1 MKDLSNL
8 TYTKVKDGLQKGE
21 FTSEELTSSY
31 LNRIDEVEPKI
42 KAFLEVNQERILT
55 SAKESDARRKSNAL
69 KSDLDGIPIGIKD
82 NICING
88 EITSCSS
95 KILSNFRSPYD
106 ATVITK
112 LKAKGF
118 HFIPR
123 TNMDEFAMGSSTE
136 NSAFQVTK
144 NPFDTSRIPGG
155 SSGGSAAAVA
165 SGMVSTSL
173 GSDTGGSIRQ
183 PAALCG
189 VWGLKPTYGRVSRYG
204 LVAYASSLDQIGPF
218 GNDLQAVI
226 DVFDS
231 IQGFDLHDQTSAKD
245 ATFDPKNVKLGS
257 WKGIRV
263 GVMKTEE
270 TQASPSVAKRYE
282 DIKAKLVK
290 EGAILKELD
299 FSLFKYSI
307 PVYYLIATAECSS
320 NLSRFDGI
328 RYGFRDEGNG
338 RLEDLYVESRS
349 KGFGNEVKR
358 RILLGTFSLS
368 SGYYD
373 AYYGKA
379 QKARVLIKKKYDS
392 FFKDVD
398 CILQPTSPTTAFK
411 VGEKTKDPIQMYLAD
426 ILTTTVNLAG
436 VPAISCPAG
445 TDEHGLPIGMQITT
459 NHFEEEKLL
468 SYATMLAEFPE
479 TITAL
484 PKTIA

>member
-1 MKDLSNL
+1 MNDLSKL
-8 TYTKVKDGLQKGE
+8 TYSKIKEGLGKGE
-21 FTSEELTSSY
+21 FTSEEVTSSY
-31 LNRIDEVEPKI
+31 IDRINAVDSKI
-42 KAFLEVNQERILT
+42 GAFLEFNPEKILA
-55 SAKESDARRKSNAL
+55 SAKESDARRKSKAL
-69 KSDLDGIPIGIKD
+69 KSEMDGIPIGIKD
-82 NICING
+82 NICIEG
-88 EITSCSS
+88 EITSCAS

-112 LKAKGF
+112 LKSKGF
-118 HFIPR
+118 LFVPR

-136 NSAFQVTK
+136 NSAFQTTK
-144 NPFDTSRIPGG
+144 NPFDVTRIPGG

-218 GNDLQAVI
+218 GNDIHSVI

-231 IQGFDLHDQTSAKD
+231 IQGYDSHDQTSAKEKS
-245 ATFDPKNVKLGS
+245 FNVNHVKLGS
-257 WKGIRV
+257 WKGLRV
-263 GVMKTEE
+263 GVMKTED

-282 DIKAKLVK
+282 ELKAALTK

-328 RYGFRDEGNG
+328 RYGFRDEGQG
-338 RLEDLYVESRS
+338 KLEDLYVESRS

-379 QKARVLIKKKYDS
+379 QKARVLIKKQYES

-398 CILQPTSPTTAFK
+398 FIFQPTSPTSAFK

-445 TDEHGLPIGMQITT
+445 LDEIGLPIGMQLTS

-468 SYATMLAEFPE
+468 SYALMLNEFPE
-479 TITAL
+479 TKIHL
-484 PKTIA
+484 PETIK